1 MEKLKQ
7 NQLNSLAMSKVIGA
21 RTKDVLQG
29 SANDGTCITI
39 TYIDNNDG
47 SLRKIKVQEC

>member
-7 NQLNSLAMSKVIGA
+7 NQLNSLAMSKVVGA
-21 RTKDVLQG
+21 RSKTVVQG
-29 SANDGTCITI
+29 TADDGTCLSI